1 MRYPASE
8 KLEIIRIV
16 ERSHLPAKV
25 TLDKLG
31 VSRPTFYRWYDLYQR
46 FGEAG
51 LEDKRSGPNRAW
63 NRVPQDIR
71 VRVIDLAFERPELSP
86 RELAVTF
93 TDTQAYFVSESSVYR
108 LLKTLD
114 LITSPAFI
122 VTKAASEFR
131 DKTTAIKQILPI

>member
-16 ERSHLPAKV
+16 EGSHLPAKV

-31 VSRPTFYRWYDLYQR
+31 ISRPTFYRWYDLYQQ
-46 FGEAG
+46 FGTTG

-63 NRVPQDIR
+63 NRVPDDVLTRI
-71 VRVIDLAFERPELSP
+71 IGLALDQPELSP

-93 TDTQAYFVSESSVYR
+93 TDTQSYPRPLSLGPMAFQW
-108 LLKTLD
+108 LD
-114 LITSPAFI
+114 I
-122 VTKAASEFR
+122 
-131 DKTTAIKQILPI
+131 